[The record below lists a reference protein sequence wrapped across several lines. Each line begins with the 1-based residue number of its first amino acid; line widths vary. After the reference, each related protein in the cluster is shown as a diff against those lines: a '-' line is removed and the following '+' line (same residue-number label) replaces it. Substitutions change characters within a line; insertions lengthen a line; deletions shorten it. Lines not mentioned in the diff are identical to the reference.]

1 MGGERSDD
9 NRQPARRGSRIRPS
23 SVRVLRYCTEE
34 DFGLQCG
41 GALLLGEE
49 ARRLIADRHSLRS
62 SLLKQL
68 QERRVEVLESRKQL
82 LHRREGSEEFLARRR
97 VEKGATSRYRLVR
110 LLDALI
116 LRRDDSPT
124 LDPFRGLL
132 RVQGFSGR
140 DAAQDSRRG

>member
-9 NRQPARRGSRIRPS
+9 HRQPARRGSRIRPS

-68 QERRVEVLESRKQL
+68 QERRVEVLKSGKKL
-82 LHRREGSEEFLARRR
+82 LHRRGGRERFFARRR
-97 VEKGATSRYRLVR
+97 VEQVTTSRSRTV
-110 LLDALI
+110 
-116 LRRDDSPT
+116 
-124 LDPFRGLL
+124 GLL
-132 RVQGFSGR
+132 G
-140 DAAQDSRRG
+140 AASFLPS